1 MHVPATSLHG
11 HTSSGTMGYERI
23 MPSPFL
29 PASPRYQSQRHDSR
43 DDTQAPR
50 PSLGSPNRLPP
61 HPLSHHSRHNSLAPP
76 SARRPA
82 PSSAPQPAASSHSHV
97 NSGSALGL
105 FPASPRSMP
114 ITPVPAGPGPLPPK
128 SSTSRPLSPV
138 LAKMVPGAS
147 GAYPQDI
154 GGDPFG
160 PPQGGSSSRLDVYA
174 ENGPSQRRETHEARP
189 VAMPM
194 TVGGGSTTDPQYPCD
209 RRDLLY

>member
-1 MHVPATSLHG
+1 MIQV
-11 HTSSGTMGYERI
+11 
-23 MPSPFL
+23 
-29 PASPRYQSQRHDSR
+29 
-43 DDTQAPR
+43 
-50 PSLGSPNRLPP
+50 
-61 HPLSHHSRHNSLAPP
+61 HHC
-76 SARRPA
+76 RRPA
-82 PSSAPQPAASSHSHV
+82 PSSPPQSAASSHSHV

-114 ITPVPAGPGPLPPK
+114 ITPVPAGPGLLPPK

-154 GGDPFG
+154 GGDGSRGPRGGDPFG

-194 TVGGGSTTDPQYPCD
+194 TVGDGSRTDPQHPRD
-209 RRDLLY
+209 RRVRTYWPHTL